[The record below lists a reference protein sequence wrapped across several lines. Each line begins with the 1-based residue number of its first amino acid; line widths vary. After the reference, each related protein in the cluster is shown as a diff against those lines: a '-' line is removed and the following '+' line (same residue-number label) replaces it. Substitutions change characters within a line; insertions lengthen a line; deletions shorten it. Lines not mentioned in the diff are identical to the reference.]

1 MKRKALFTMD
11 DKTIYIYWFDSF
23 KESDYTECLKSFTKN
38 ATAKKMKQHIYLIL
52 FNTTSI
58 QDFKDSVVKHLEL
71 EKLGMLND
79 SIVSIHLGK
88 ARKKKDNVALVKLLL
103 LLDKDDSS
111 ICDSQELIDL
121 AKNIKEL
128 LCV

>member
-1 MKRKALFTMD
+1 
-11 DKTIYIYWFDSF
+11 
-23 KESDYTECLKSFTKN
+23 
-38 ATAKKMKQHIYLIL
+38 MKQHIYLIL
-52 FNTTSI
+52 FDKTSVSE
-58 QDFKDSVVKHLEL
+58 FKDNAVRHLEL

-88 ARKKKDNVALVKLLL
+88 AKKKKDNVALVKLLL

-111 ICDSQELIDL
+111 ICDSQDLIDL

-128 LCV
+128 LYV